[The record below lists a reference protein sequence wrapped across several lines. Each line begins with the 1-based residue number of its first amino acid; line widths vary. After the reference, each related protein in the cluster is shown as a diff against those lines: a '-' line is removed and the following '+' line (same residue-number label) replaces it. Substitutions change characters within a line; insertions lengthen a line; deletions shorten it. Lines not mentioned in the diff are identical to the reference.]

1 MATSVPNTSLAAP
14 CSARVKPS
22 SPYDGTEPVLA
33 ALIAAMTASQAG
45 VTLSLLKF
53 LLTSSPCCRS
63 RPGRAQGL
71 YAIQLRRMAAC
82 LTGCQSSLPCAGVEL
97 EDLPLPLPGQPLAA
111 HSQ

>member
-22 SPYDGTEPVLA
+22 SPYDGTDPVLA
-33 ALIAAMTASQAG
+33 ALTAAMTASQAG

-53 LLTSSPCCRS
+53 LLTNSPCCRS

-71 YAIQLRRMAAC
+71 YAIHLRCMAAC
-82 LTGCQSSLPCAGVEL
+82 LTGSQSSLPCARVEL
-97 EDLPLPLPGQPLAA
+97 EYLPLPLPSHSLAP
-111 HSQ
+111 HR